1 VEIARQ
7 RGIPVSIYRPGV
19 ILWDHRTGV
28 SNEDDYISKVIQGCV
43 ELGLAPLREY
53 PLAAATGDYVAGA
66 IVALSL
72 RKGGTGG
79 TYHTIEPDPLP
90 WNRIFDHLRAFG
102 YPVRSIEYDAWR
114 DALTAR
120 VEEGS
125 GGSVLEPLLGILSDT
140 ADRPMPRIGCDHVL
154 RGLAGS
160 RVVRPGLD
168 APVFATFFRWFVRSG
183 LLPPVPAGGRT
194 VTAGAA

>member
-1 VEIARQ
+1 
-7 RGIPVSIYRPGV
+7 
-19 ILWDHRTGV
+19 
-28 SNEDDYISKVIQGCV
+28 
-43 ELGLAPLREY
+43 
-53 PLAAATGDYVAGA
+53 
-66 IVALSL
+66 
-72 RKGGTGG
+72 
-79 TYHTIEPDPLP
+79 
-90 WNRIFDHLRAFG
+90 
-102 YPVRSIEYDAWR
+102 VRSISYDAWR

-120 VEEGS
+120 VEAGAG